1 MTNARRRWEIL
12 SWILSRAEGLRDFR
26 FRSMSVKAPGS
37 LDAIMARVSM
47 ANWHTFGLF
56 SSLVRLQIVR
66 NF

>member
-1 MTNARRRWEIL
+1 
-12 SWILSRAEGLRDFR
+12 
-26 FRSMSVKAPGS
+26 MSVKAPGS
-37 LDAIMARVSM
+37 LEAIMARVSM